1 MKIKMIFLEEVKIF
15 DGLYLSLKIKDELK
29 VKVIDFWIIW
39 EVI

>member
-1 MKIKMIFLEEVKIF
+1 MEFFKEVIIF

-29 VKVIDFWIIW
+29 VKLIDFWIIW